1 MILTDQARSK
11 KEINNKSYSSSQTIS
26 PSGLREVAG
35 LTRLL
40 SPGIYI
46 QEDDGD
52 DGDGVG
58 DDDLRVENIS
68 C

>member
-26 PSGLREVAG
+26 PSGLRDVAG

-40 SPGIYI
+40 SGAFVFMRMVMMVRMMMIYI
-46 QEDDGD
+46 
-52 DGDGVG
+52 
-58 DDDLRVENIS
+58 
-68 C
+68 